1 MANTADFLVIN
12 KDDAKK
18 ISDWF
23 EALQN
28 RHSAAGNGRARRAAL
43 RRAAPPFGVLTCPGY
58 HDLAGKLAARLEK
71 EHHIMALAIF
81 VSVAAHAAK
90 NMLKTSFAAQLG
102 EKQGG
107 DRPFLSPLRFERLQ
121 RAQTPEE
128 LYRQLFRAVQ
138 IRGEAGVNLPS
149 LADGI
154 FLWAEEWQARQE
166 NRAPTLHP
174 LRRNAV
180 RWACEYAQ
188 ASQNLTADE
197 PDTTAMLTTETSTTA
212 SDKE

>member
-1 MANTADFLVIN
+1 M
-12 KDDAKK
+12 
-18 ISDWF
+18 
-23 EALQN
+23 
-28 RHSAAGNGRARRAAL
+28 
-43 RRAAPPFGVLTCPGY
+43 LTCQGY
-58 HDLAGKLAARLEK
+58 HDLAGKLAAQLTQ
-71 EHHIMALAIF
+71 EHHIVALAMF
-81 VSVAAHAAK
+81 VSVAAHAEK

-128 LYRQLFRAVQ
+128 LHRQLFRTVQ

-166 NRAPTLHP
+166 NCAPNLHP

-197 PDTTAMLTTETSTTA
+197 PDTTETSTTA

>member
-18 ISDWF
+18 INDWF
-23 EALQN
+23 DALQH
-28 RHSAAGNGRARRAAL
+28 RHGFAGNGRARRAEL
-43 RRAAPPFGVLTCPGY
+43 RRAKSPPYGVLTCPGY
-58 HDLAGKLAARLEK
+58 HDLAGKLADYLRQ
-71 EHHIMALAIF
+71 EHHIVALAIF
-81 VSVAAHAAK
+81 VSVAAHAGK
-90 NMLKTSFAAQLG
+90 NTLKSSFAAQLG

-107 DRPFLSPLRFERLQ
+107 DRPYLSPLRFERLQ

-154 FLWAEEWQARQE
+154 FLWVEEWQARQE
-166 NRAPTLHP
+166 NRAPEIHP

-188 ASQNLTADE
+188 ASQDITLDE
-197 PDTTAMLTTETSTTA
+197 PTTATTA

>member
-23 EALQN
+23 EELQN
-28 RHSAAGNGRARRAAL
+28 RHGTSGNGRARRAEL
-43 RRAAPPFGVLTCPGY
+43 RRAKQPPYGVLTCQGY
-58 HDLAGKLAARLEK
+58 HDLAGKLAARLTQ
-71 EHHIMALAIF
+71 EHHIVALGIF

-107 DRPFLSPLRFERLQ
+107 DRAFLSPLRFERLQ

-128 LYRQLFRAVQ
+128 LHRQLFRAVQ

-154 FLWAEEWQARQE
+154 FLWADEWQARQE
-166 NRAPTLHP
+166 NRAPNLHP

-197 PDTTAMLTTETSTTA
+197 PDTTETSTTA

>member
-28 RHSAAGNGRARRAAL
+28 RHSAAGNGRARRAEL
-43 RRAAPPFGVLTCPGY
+43 RRATPPFGVLTCQGY
-58 HDLAGKLAARLEK
+58 HDLAGKLTARLEK
-71 EHHIMALAIF
+71 EHHIVALAIF

-128 LYRQLFRAVQ
+128 LHRQLFRAVQ

-154 FLWAEEWQARQE
+154 FLWMDEWQARQE

-188 ASQNLTADE
+188 ASQNITADE

>member
-28 RHSAAGNGRARRAAL
+28 RHSAAGNGRARRAEL
-43 RRAAPPFGVLTCPGY
+43 RRAAPPYGVLTCQGY
-58 HDLAGKLAARLEK
+58 HDLAGKLTARLEK
-71 EHHIMALAIF
+71 ERHIVALAIF

-128 LYRQLFRAVQ
+128 LHRQLFRAVQ

-154 FLWAEEWQARQE
+154 FLWMDEWQARQE

-188 ASQNLTADE
+188 ASQNITADE

>member
-1 MANTADFLVIN
+1 MANTADLLVIG
-12 KDDAKK
+12 KDDEDK
-18 ISDWF
+18 INRWF
-23 EALQN
+23 EALQS
-28 RHSAAGNGRARRAAL
+28 RHNTTSNGRARRAEL
-43 RRAAPPFGVLTCPGY
+43 RRAKPPYGVLTCPGY
-58 HDLAGKLAARLEK
+58 HDLAGKLAARLKK
-71 EHHIMALAIF
+71 EHHIVALAIF

-154 FLWAEEWQARQE
+154 FLWVEEWQARQE

-188 ASQNLTADE
+188 ASQDITADE

>member
-1 MANTADFLVIN
+1 MANTADFLVIT

-18 ISDWF
+18 INDWF
-23 EALQN
+23 DGLQN
-28 RHSAAGNGRARRAAL
+28 RHGTPGNGRARRADL
-43 RRAAPPFGVLTCPGY
+43 RRAKQPPYGVLTCQGY
-58 HDLAGKLAARLEK
+58 HDLAGKLAARLTQ
-71 EHHIMALAIF
+71 EHHIVALTMF
-81 VSVAAHAAK
+81 VSVAAHAEK

-102 EKQGG
+102 KEPGR

-128 LYRQLFRAVQ
+128 LHRQLFRAVQ

-166 NRAPTLHP
+166 NRALNLHP

-188 ASQNLTADE
+188 ASQDITSDE
-197 PDTTAMLTTETSTTA
+197 PDTTETSTTD

>member
-23 EALQN
+23 DDLQK
-28 RHSAAGNGRARRAAL
+28 RHNTVGNGRARRAEL
-43 RRAAPPFGVLTCPGY
+43 RRAKQPPYGVLTCQGY
-58 HDLAGKLAARLEK
+58 HDLAGKLAARLTQ
-71 EHHIMALAIF
+71 EHHIVALAMF
-81 VSVAAHAAK
+81 VSVAAHAEK

-128 LYRQLFRAVQ
+128 LHRQLFRAVQ

-166 NRAPTLHP
+166 NRALNLHP

-180 RWACEYAQ
+180 CWACEYAQ
-188 ASQNLTADE
+188 ASQDITSDE
-197 PDTTAMLTTETSTTA
+197 PDTTETSTTA